1 MGYPGTPTHQSE
13 NLPDE
18 SVDLDGVNVVQLLES
33 LLDLGLVGLDID
45 DEDEGL

>member
-1 MGYPGTPTHQSE
+1 MGYPSTLARQGD